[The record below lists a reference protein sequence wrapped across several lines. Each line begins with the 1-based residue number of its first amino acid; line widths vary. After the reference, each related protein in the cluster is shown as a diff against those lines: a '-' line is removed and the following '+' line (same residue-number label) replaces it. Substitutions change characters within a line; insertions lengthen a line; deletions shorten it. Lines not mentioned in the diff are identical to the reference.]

1 MSEQLSEDRR
11 KYFRLR
17 LLPRLV
23 RSFRKRWL
31 RLRHGDKPF
40 VAEYYGAKFRAD
52 FEDMVSREIALRN
65 FERAQLDGMIEA
77 CKRRKPV
84 LFIDVGANA
93 GLYTC
98 VLVAGGLV
106 PRALLFEPDRR
117 NLERLRDNI
126 GLNGIESRTDLRPV
140 AVSAKAGRLRLVP
153 GPGSNTGTSRLN
165 AAVDADGYDVD
176 VVALDEVFIESGKT
190 IALKMDVEGHEVE
203 ALRGME
209 RMLRENA
216 GVVQIETSEARD
228 EVMKIMAG
236 FGYRPT
242 ARFMHDHVF
251 EK

>member
-23 RSFRKRWL
+23 RSLRKRWL
-31 RLRHGDKPF
+31 RMRHGDKPF
-40 VAEYYGAKFRAD
+40 VAQYYGVKFRAD

-65 FERAQLDGMIEA
+65 FETAQLACMIEA
-77 CKRRKPV
+77 CKRRKPD

-98 VLVAGGLV
+98 VLVARGLV

-126 GLNGIESRTDLRPV
+126 GLNRIEARTDLRPV

-165 AAVDADGYDVD
+165 TASGSEGYEVE
-176 VVALDEVFIESGKT
+176 VVALDDVFAESGKT

-209 RMLRENA
+209 RTLRGNS
-216 GVVQIETSEARD
+216 GVVQIETSDKRD
-228 EVMKIMAG
+228 QVAKIMEGLG
-236 FGYRPT
+236 FRLI